1 MCALSSAP
9 FPNPLSA
16 PGTTAGVPVTPSCR
30 ILGRDSEIG
39 QILSLLD
46 RDDLRIVTLL
56 GPGGVGKTRLAQE
69 VVRILAPNFAHG
81 ARFVPLEAIRDPDL
95 VPKAVAQLLGLQ
107 ESADLTAAELLNDM
121 LADRHLLLVL
131 DNMEQVVGAA
141 SPWLSD
147 LISHA
152 PRLRVLVTSRIA
164 LNIACEQQFIV
175 PPLPI
180 PDGQVEESAA
190 VTLFAERARA
200 VHHAFELDD
209 ETTSIVAEICRQLD
223 GLPLAIE
230 LAAAR
235 MKILSP
241 QVLLA
246 RFTDRLTLLTGGHQ
260 DIPLRL
266 RSMRDAIG
274 WSYDLLSRDE
284 QRLFRRLSV
293 FLGGFTLESAGF
305 VARWEDSPETD
316 PQGIDTLQSLVDQSL
331 IQPMPDAVDTRFR
344 MLETIREYG
353 LREVLKHG
361 EVDEAYGAHADYVRN
376 LAHHAEIALTG
387 PDQAM
392 WLDRLEAEYP
402 NIRAAMTWLETH
414 GRLDEA
420 IEINVQLQFFL
431 EVRGHSI
438 EMLERVESWLG
449 LPEIASRTRSRG
461 MALLSAGGFLLKT
474 DDSNRSITSLA
485 EAADILQEVGDL
497 RHAAVAHETLSAIG
511 MHVHM
516 YEQMRIAAAT
526 ALEIAEPLGLH
537 RIVSTS
543 LDHLSLYAGLTGDA
557 DLARKLM
564 QQSFDVAWAGGDLS
578 VLAYHS
584 CSHSDEAALQRDFD
598 RAEHFAQEALRLMQA
613 LGSRVDLP
621 NAWGRLAWIA
631 LRRGDLE
638 LAAKNITTA
647 LSIAESCGNLLL
659 VTHMMMR
666 KGIID
671 AERGEFAT
679 AAEELQKA
687 LSYYERHRHV
697 TDIAFCLDAYAFL
710 ATRAGDALPATRFL
724 SASDALLQQV
734 GVDQQILSDV
744 VDLAGAFRQRGALR
758 SMLGA
763 AVFDRGY
770 REGASLA
777 THAAVAEALAYKPS
791 SPQAEKKDEAA
802 LGVDLSSREMDV
814 LKLMT
819 NGLSNQQIADTLFLS
834 LRTVTTHVTKIF
846 TKLGVQSRTAA
857 VSCAIRHGI
866 D

>member
-16 PGTTAGVPVTPSCR
+16 PGTTAGVPATPSSR
-30 ILGRDSEIG
+30 ILGRDSEIE

-46 RDDLRIVTLL
+46 QDKLRIVTLL

-69 VVRILAPNFAHG
+69 VTRILAPNFAHG

-95 VPKAVAQLLGLQ
+95 VPKAVAQSLGLQ
-107 ESADLTAAELLNDM
+107 ESADLTAAELLADM

-131 DNMEQVVGAA
+131 DNMEQVMGAA

-190 VTLFAERARA
+190 VALFAERARA

-246 RFTDRLTLLTGGHQ
+246 RLTDRLTLLTGGHQ

-274 WSYDLLSRDE
+274 WSYNLLSKDE
-284 QRLFRRLSV
+284 QRLFRWLSV

-305 VARWEDSPETD
+305 VASWEDSPQTE
-316 PQGIDTLQSLVDQSL
+316 PQGIDTLQSLVNQSL

-353 LREVLKHG
+353 VREVLKHG

-376 LAHHAEIALTG
+376 LAHLAEIALTG
-387 PDQAM
+387 PDQAR

-420 IEINVQLQFFL
+420 IEINVQIQFFL

-461 MALLSAGGFLLKT
+461 LALLSTGGLLQAT
-474 DDSNRSITSLA
+474 GNSNRAITLLV
-485 EAADILQEVGDL
+485 EAADILREVDDSV
-497 RHAAVAHETLSAIG
+497 HAAMAYCNLSLVYEFMRDFEG
-511 MHVHM
+511 M
-516 YEQMRIAAAT
+516 RRAAQT
-526 ALEIAEPLGLH
+526 ALEIAEPLRLH
-537 RIVSTS
+537 RIVSAC
-543 LDHLSLYAGLTGDA
+543 LDRLGLWADFAGDGDNA
-557 DLARKLM
+557 RELAQRSWEAAH
-564 QQSFDVAWAGGDLS
+564 QGGDLWM
-578 VLAYHS
+578 LAYHS
-584 CSHSDEAALQRDFD
+584 CFKSDNAALEHDFD
-598 RAEHFAQEALRLMQA
+598 RAEHFALEAIHGMQMFD
-613 LGSRVDLP
+613 SKVDLP
-621 NAWGRLAWIA
+621 NAWGRMACVT
-631 LRRGDLE
+631 LRRGDSE
-638 LAAKNITTA
+638 SAAKYAATA
-647 LSIAESCGNLLL
+647 LAIAELCGHTGL
-659 VTHMMMR
+659 VMYQTLR
-666 KGIID
+666 SGIISTARGKFTEAVD
-671 AERGEFAT
+671 ALRKVLT
-679 AAEELQKA
+679 
-687 LSYYERHRHV
+687 YHDRHMHV
-697 TDIAFCLDAYAFL
+697 GAIAQCLDAYGFL
-710 ATRAGDALPATRFL
+710 AARANDLVPASRFL
-724 SASDALLQQV
+724 GASNTLLHKD
-734 GVDQQILSDV
+734 GVSQESPEEW
-744 VDLAGAFRQRGALR
+744 AEGFRQRGTLR
-758 SMLGA
+758 SSLGEA
-763 AVFDRGY
+763 AFDRCY
-770 REGASLA
+770 REGASL
-777 THAAVAEALAYKPS
+777 TIHAAVAEALAYKPS

-814 LKLMT
+814 LKLMA

-846 TKLGVQSRTAA
+846 AKLGVQSRTAA